1 MVQQRI
7 IQRPTAKRGA
17 SQPPR
22 TRAFLLEM
30 LLNMLIFALCA
41 VVALQIFVQGK
52 IATNESEALT
62 ILTLDAETLA
72 ETFKVSEGDLGS
84 LTLSGL
90 DGEFEGKLTA
100 DGTLIFYYNTEMR
113 HTTAEEAQY
122 TLELTPTEEGNDQI
136 NTIEIAGHSKEKEFF
151 SFQVAQFQPEEGR

>member
-1 MVQQRI
+1 MALQR

-17 SQPPR
+17 AQPPR

-62 ILTLDAETLA
+62 VLTLDAETLA
-72 ETFKVSEGDLGS
+72 ETFKVSEGDLS
-84 LTLSGL
+84 TLTLASL
-90 DGEFEGKLTA
+90 DGETKGKLTA
-100 DGTLIFYYNTEMR
+100 EGTLVFYYNHELRQTN
-113 HTTAEEAQY
+113 ADGAQY
-122 TLELTPTEEGNDQI
+122 TLELAPKEEGDDRV
-136 NTIEIAGHSKEKEFF
+136 NTIEIVGHSSDKEFF
-151 SFQVAQFQPEEGR
+151 SFEVAQFKPKEGR